1 MLKQFIPCI
10 YLKEGSAVRDLRD
23 HTVISEDPVALAES
37 YDNENCDALIV
48 FNLADTDEDKERSIG
63 IIKEICAILDAPV
76 IGAGGVKRM
85 EDVKKLLYAGCK
97 KAALNWSKQENI
109 EILKEVSDKFGA
121 DRIVICY
128 TEADRIARNEDMIR
142 KYAGELIL
150 LNVNEIERSLELDF
164 PTILSLPDVSL
175 DKLISF
181 FEDDSVSGLTG
192 NAINDNIR
200 EIRGLKKLCAENGLA
215 VNSFKANIPW
225 SSMKTDAAG
234 LVPVVVQD
242 YRTSEVLMVAYMD
255 EEAFEKTL
263 DTGRMHYHSRSR
275 NELWMKGET
284 SGHFQYAKSL
294 TADCDNDTILAKVR
308 QIGPACHTGSRSC
321 FFRTIAEK
329 YYNEKNPQKVLD
341 SVYDVITDRRENPK
355 EGSYTNYLFDK
366 GIDKILKKVGEE
378 SSEILIAAKN
388 ESKNEL
394 VYEMADFLY
403 HMMVLMAEKGVSWE
417 EVTDELARR

>member
-10 YLKEGSAVRDLRD
+10 YLKEGCAVRDLRD

-48 FNLADTDEDKERSIG
+48 FNLSNTDEDKERSID
-63 IIKEICAILDAPV
+63 IIKAIAAGMDAPV
-76 IGAGGVKRM
+76 IGAGGVRRM

-121 DRIVICY
+121 DKIVICY
-128 TEADRIARNEDMIR
+128 TEADRIARNEEMIR

-150 LNVNEIERSLELDF
+150 LNFNEIERSLELDF

-175 DKLISF
+175 VKLIGL
-181 FEDDSVSGLTG
+181 FEDDNVSGLTG
-192 NAINDNIR
+192 NAINDNVK
-200 EIRGLKKLCAENGLA
+200 EIPELKKLCEENGLK
-215 VNSFKANIPW
+215 VNRLKANIPW
-225 SSMKTDAAG
+225 SSMKTMENG

-242 YRTSEVLMVAYMD
+242 YRTGEVLMVAYMD
-255 EEAFEKTL
+255 EEAFERTL

-275 NELWMKGET
+275 NSLWMKGET
-284 SGHFQYAKSL
+284 SGHYQYVKSL
-294 TADCDNDTILAKVR
+294 FADCDNDTILARVK

-329 YYNEKNPQKVLD
+329 YFNEKNPQKVLS
-341 SVYDVITDRRENPK
+341 SVYEVILDRKDNPK

-378 SSEILIAAKN
+378 SSEIIIASKNDNKN
-388 ESKNEL
+388 EM
-394 VYEMADFLY
+394 VYEMADFMY
-403 HMMVLMAEKGVSWE
+403 HMMVLMADKGITWE
-417 EVTDELARR
+417 DVTDELARR